1 MGGSGSLVPYELH
14 WFDPTHEGVQID
26 GYRLTETESA
36 NFNGE
41 DSRRDFIQ
49 GPDGND
55 MREFYRHGR
64 GISVAIVSACQLLIV
79 EDDYTTKLLKL
90 VKINLASLQ
99 RTALSEDAVEHY
111 RSDTTASPDIFVNAR
126 AFAVSRGCDQALL
139 AVELTSAGAAT
150 PEQAEAAGNRY
161 PTRWYTV
168 NLATGKVAQSYPSTK
183 SPPDWH

>member
-26 GYRLTETESA
+26 GYRLTEMNLPISTVKTPAGISFKRA
-36 NFNGE
+36 
-41 DSRRDFIQ
+41 
-49 GPDGND
+49 DGND
-55 MREFYRHGR
+55 IGEFYRHGR

-126 AFAVSRGCDQALL
+126 AFAVSRGCEQALL

-150 PEQAEAAGNRY
+150 PAQAEAAGNRY
-161 PTRWYTV
+161 PTLWYTV
-168 NLATGKVAQSYPSTK
+168 NLATGKVAQSFPSTK
-183 SPPDWH
+183 RSPDWH